1 LLLCFPA
8 GLDKLETVMRKVD
21 IQFLDQGFH
30 RVLFNAMPLPVFV
43 VDGGVCI
50 LEYNAAAARLLKKNK
65 RSVIGWR
72 CGEVLCCL
80 HSQEVPDGCGH
91 APACRKCVVRGAVRA
106 ASRGHRVARRKAEMV
121 LVKNG
126 KRAKVAVR
134 VSCQPFTYG
143 RRSFIL
149 LVLEGLND

>member
-1 LLLCFPA
+1 
-8 GLDKLETVMRKVD
+8 MRKVD

-43 VDGGVCI
+43 VDEDVCI
-50 LEYNAAAARLLKKNK
+50 LEYNAAAARLLKKDK
-65 RSVIGWR
+65 RLIIGRR
-72 CGEVLCCL
+72 CGEVLRCL
-80 HSQEVPDGCGH
+80 HSQDVPDGCGR
-91 APACRKCVVRGAVRA
+91 APACRNCLVRRAVRTA
-106 ASRGHRVARRKAEMV
+106 ARGRRITRRKAEMV
-121 LVKNG
+121 LVRNG

-149 LVLEGLND
+149 LILEGLNG